1 MSLDV
6 AFLNYLFDKRP
17 TFQRL
22 SNVRANIKFDDERVK
37 KIVNFLVGNL
47 APKWNEAQ
55 IPTREA
61 FATILEETDDSYA
74 KLAKFILHEKV
85 LKYDWKPFGI
95 GLEDFVLAFKEREW
109 GRDYNGKVESL
120 RISIEN
126 ENGIEKSVKDLYKL
140 IESKD
145 SKLIAPSTIDELL
158 DKDRMISGEIMYPTH
173 IRNLNYAL
181 GEDPDKGGIAA
192 GEITIIGGYSNVG
205 KSLASQSLFTH
216 FITQHIPCVYFNLE
230 VRPDLFVSQMFSQI
244 TGQRIIKGKDQNRDY
259 FEPAWDQYH
268 EFIKSRQNEFILYNK
283 DGPRTISQ
291 LEEYVERHASDG
303 YEIIFLD
310 TINSLIHSDGEAR
323 KDLFTKVMNVLEGLV
338 KKYNIALIATAQ
350 IKQSLMQQIDK
361 RPNLWDIGESVALQQ
376 KAGTVIGIYRSD
388 KFGDGSEKGKLA
400 KCDYTSFMMLKLR
413 NRSAEP
419 GEFIKV
425 AFDPFKIMYVP
436 YNGPEPVFTKLSE
449 SDIEEQLLC

>member
-37 KIVNFLVGNL
+37 RTVDFLVGNL
-47 APKWNEAQ
+47 APKWTESQ
-55 IPTREA
+55 VPTRES
-61 FATILEETDDSYA
+61 FCTILEETDESYS
-74 KLAKFILHEKV
+74 KLAKFIQNKKV
-85 LKYDWKPFGI
+85 VEYDWEPFGLN
-95 GLEDFVLAFKEREW
+95 LEDFVLAFKEREW
-109 GRDYNGKVESL
+109 GRAYNGKVESL
-120 RISIEN
+120 KISIEQDS
-126 ENGIEKSVKDLYKL
+126 GIEKSVKDLYKL

-145 SKLIAPSTIDELL
+145 SKLIAPATIDELL
-158 DKDRMISGEIMYPTH
+158 DKERMISGEIMYPTH
-173 IRNLNYAL
+173 IKNLNYAL

-205 KSLASQSLFTH
+205 KSLAAQSLFTH
-216 FITQHIPCVYFNLE
+216 FLSQHIPSVYFNLE

-244 TGQRIIKGKDQNRDY
+244 TGQRIVKGKDQNRDY
-259 FEPAWDQYH
+259 FEPAWDQYQ
-268 EFIKSRQNEFILYNK
+268 EFIRDRKDEFILYNK
-283 DGPRTISQ
+283 DGPRNIVQ
-291 LEEYVERHASDG
+291 LEEYVERHAAEG
-303 YEIIFLD
+303 YEIMFLD

-323 KDLFTKVMNVLEGLV
+323 KDLFTKVMNILEGLV

-400 KCDYTSFMMLKLR
+400 KCDYTSFMLLKLR
-413 NRSAEP
+413 NRSAEH

-425 AFDPFKIMYVP
+425 AYDPFRVMYVP
-436 YNGPEPVFTKLSE
+436 YNGPEPEFTKLTE
-449 SDIEEQLLC
+449 EDIEGQLC